1 MTKIK
6 SMMITTCNIKI
17 LNIQAII
24 VLITVKHDF
33 VGSNTAVGQATG
45 VDVALQEDN
54 DIYYELEEDGY
65 SPTDIGVGGNS
76 ATNSQHSRVYAE
88 PTVRA
93 FDNSIYGC
101 NEVITDNNNHLRSV
115 LNDQDLEPLGS
126 PEHKFDNSI
135 YGTETDN
142 TNTYSQATRSIFPPS
157 RPPVIYDTVADKG
170 HYEPVNFKRI
180 ENSGAIVTELKAA
193 SEHVYSCID

>member
-1 MTKIK
+1 
-6 SMMITTCNIKI
+6 MMI
-17 LNIQAII
+17 
-24 VLITVKHDF
+24 VLTTVKHDP
-33 VGSNTAVGQATG
+33 VESNTAAAVGQATG
-45 VDVALQEDN
+45 VGQEDN
-54 DIYYELEEDGY
+54 PTYYELEEDGY
-65 SPTDIGVGGNS
+65 SPIDIDICGSS
-76 ATNSQHSRVYAE
+76 ATNRQHSRVYAE

-101 NEVITDNNNHLRSV
+101 NEVITDNNNLRSV
-115 LNDQDLEPLGS
+115 VDDQHLEPLGS

-157 RPPVIYDTVADKG
+157 HPPVIYDTVADEG